1 MKTLPII
8 STNTFHKCGRGCP
21 DTSAQLRGA
30 WVGDDVGPPAAVE
43 PTRPTSY
50 QDNPSGASLLS
61 AEVFTIP
68 IDEQRFVVY
77 APLRRAAFVT
87 NTGGVNRIADLQD
100 GISPQGD
107 RDDALLR
114 LLREAEIV
122 DSGIES
128 PPDDLVSGEP
138 MPTSVTLFLTTACN
152 LRCHYCYASA
162 GDTPQSW
169 MSLATAQR
177 GIDFVLANA
186 VAIESDSIRVYF
198 HGGGEPTLNWEVLT
212 GALSYARAQ
221 AAAHEMVVSAAT
233 ATNGVLRDEQTMWIV
248 NNLTSASVSFDG
260 LPSVHDAHRPRV
272 GGQPSSAQVLRTLGR
287 FDEAAFPYSVRVTVT
302 ADQIPFLPD
311 SVEFIASRFAPRRIQ
326 VEPAYQLGR
335 WSHSPSAET
344 GEFIEAYREA
354 QLRADRHG
362 AELYYSAARLGLLT
376 HHFCGITQDTF
387 ALSPDG
393 NVSACYEVFSER
405 QPLADTFFW
414 AKPKIDGGY
423 AVDPAASAHLRGQA
437 QRHHDFCSGC
447 FAKWSCAG
455 DCYHKALS
463 VSSDRIF
470 RGSDRCH
477 ITRELTKDQ
486 ILRAIANSGG
496 ILWHAGSDVP
506 GVTSRTERQ

>member
-1 MKTLPII
+1 MKALPIV
-8 STNTFHKCGRGCP
+8 STNTLPRCGRGCP
-21 DTSAQLRGA
+21 DTSAEPRGVWA
-30 WVGDDVGPPAAVE
+30 GDDDGVPVALE
-43 PTRPTSY
+43 PTRPISC

-68 IDEQRFVVY
+68 IGEQRFVVY

-87 NTGGVNRIADLQD
+87 NTAGVNLIADLRD
-100 GISPQGD
+100 GISLEED
-107 RDDALLR
+107 RDDALLQ

-186 VAIESDSIRVYF
+186 VAVGSDSIGVYF
-198 HGGGEPTLNWEVLT
+198 HGGGEPTLNWDVLT
-212 GALSYARAQ
+212 GALDYARVR
-221 AAAHEMVVSAAT
+221 AAAQEIAVSAAT

-248 NNLTSASVSFDG
+248 HNLTSASVSLDG

-287 FDEAAFPYSVRVTVT
+287 FDEAGFSYGVRVTVA

-311 SVEFIASRFAPRRIQ
+311 SVEFIASRFTPRRIQ

-335 WSHSPSAET
+335 WSQSPSAET

-354 QLRADRHG
+354 QLRADSHG
-362 AELYYSAARLGLLT
+362 VRLYYSAARLGLLT

-405 QPLADTFFW
+405 QPFADTFFW
-414 AKPKIDGGY
+414 AKPKEDGGY
-423 AVDPAASAHLRGQA
+423 DVDPAANAYLRGQA
-437 QRHHDFCSGC
+437 KRHHDYCSGC

-463 VSSDRIF
+463 VSSDGIF

-486 ILRAIANSGG
+486 ILRAIADSGG

-506 GVTSRTERQ
+506 GATSRAERQ